1 MDKNKQIQEIVTSYI
16 ETNDLSNR
24 KLVDEI
30 NDQLGDP
37 SAITIGAVG
46 YWRSGKSLPRP
57 FLIEVLYKRA
67 ADGPTK
73 ELALNLLKV
82 LKPDEYGNGR

>member
-1 MDKNKQIQEIVTSYI
+1 MDKNKQIQDIVTSYI
-16 ETNDLSNR
+16 SEHDLSNR
-24 KLVDEI
+24 RLVDEI

-57 FLIEVLYKRA
+57 FLIEVLYQRSEGTIK
-67 ADGPTK
+67 DF
-73 ELALNLLKV
+73 ALDILKV

>member
-1 MDKNKQIQEIVTSYI
+1 MDKNKQIQNIVTSYI
-16 ETNDLSNR
+16 SEHELSNR
-24 KLVDEI
+24 RLVDEI

-57 FLIEVLYKRA
+57 FLIEVLYQRSE
-67 ADGPTK
+67 GPTK
-73 ELALNLLKV
+73 EFALDILKV

>member
-1 MDKNKQIQEIVTSYI
+1 MDKNKQIQNIVTSYI
-16 ETNDLSNR
+16 EANNLSNR
-24 KLVDEI
+24 RLVDEI

-57 FLIEVLYKRA
+57 FLIEVLYQR

-73 ELALNLLKV
+73 EFALDLLKV